1 MIFALLFGT
10 VAPSFEKVSFANKS
24 NENNIVYTDKKINSD
39 IKKSSTDNSKHNEND
54 IEKTKKEVDAK
65 TDIKA
70 DKIKSKEGKKADSIL
85 EKTLEKKQK

>member
-39 IKKSSTDNSKHNEND
+39 AKKSLTDSSKHNEND
-54 IEKTKKEVDAK
+54 IEKTKKEVDIK
-65 TDIKA
+65 TGIKA
-70 DKIKSKEGKKADSIL
+70 NNTKSK
-85 EKTLEKKQK
+85 

>member
-39 IKKSSTDNSKHNEND
+39 AKKSLTDSSKHNEND
-54 IEKTKKEVDAK
+54 I
-65 TDIKA
+65 
-70 DKIKSKEGKKADSIL
+70 
-85 EKTLEKKQK
+85 